1 MKKIAQSIV
10 RLRKLILTVAVL
22 LLIPS
27 AIGAVATRINY
38 DVLTY
43 LPQELDSMIGEVALE
58 DDFHLASTGM
68 ITVEG
73 LPTNELIAMK
83 KDIDAVPGVTQTFW
97 LSDVIDPSIPTEMLP
112 ADVQQFMFGKNDSTM
127 LIVRFDAP
135 SASDETMNAVKQIKQ
150 VLRHDCYFGGMSVIL
165 QDTKALINEEM
176 PLYILCAVG
185 ASMLVLFLSLESTI
199 TPVLFMLGL
208 LFPIAYNFG
217 TNIFLGQ
224 ISYITQALSTVL
236 QLGVTMDFSIF
247 LLHRYQEEKELR
259 SSNEEAMVT
268 AICKTMTS
276 ITASSL
282 TTIAGFLALCAMRLT
297 LGRDIG
303 VVMAKGVALG
313 VICTIVILPALI
325 LTFDQQVEKYK
336 HRTIVPKLTKLS
348 YFVSKHAMP
357 IVAVFLVLLVPFVVA
372 QQKTEVYYTLFD
384 SLPQDLT
391 GIVGTNKLGEDFG
404 MTTSHFIL
412 VDEDLTATQV
422 SDLCDE
428 LKDVD
433 GITQVVSLDS
443 ITGPGFQTELLPDSV
458 TEILQSGG
466 YKLILANSSYKT
478 GTDAINNQLTEMNDL
493 IKAADPEGVITGE
506 GAMTK
511 DLIEVA
517 DVDFKN
523 VNVWSI
529 LAVLAIIAISFKSIS
544 IPVLL
549 VASIEAAIAINNQLT
564 EMNDLIKAVDP
575 NSVITGEGAM
585 TKDLIEVADV
595 DFKNV
600 NVWSIMA
607 VAAIILISFRS
618 LSIPVLLVAS
628 IEAAISIN
636 MGIPYFTGTQLP
648 FIASIVIGTIQL
660 GATVDYS
667 ILMTTRYHEERS
679 YGRTPQEAAQ
689 QSLEHCSQSILT
701 SGLTFFAATVG
712 VAAISKMELLQSI
725 CRLIS
730 RGALISMA
738 VILVVLPAALM
749 LLDWVIRHTT
759 MHWLVPESSNA
770 KKSDKE

>member
-1 MKKIAQSIV
+1 MERLARFVV
-10 RLRKLILTVAVL
+10 RHRRLVLFVAVL

-27 AIGAVATRINY
+27 LLGAIGTYINY
-38 DVLTY
+38 DILTY
-43 LPQELDSMIGEVALE
+43 LPAELDSMIGETYLE
-58 DDFHLASTGM
+58 DDFHMASTAM
-68 ITVEG
+68 LTVEN
-73 LPTNELIAMK
+73 LPTAETLKMKEELAQ
-83 KDIDAVPGVTQTFW
+83 VPGVRKVVWT
-97 LSDVIDPSIPTEMLP
+97 SDMLDVTIPSEMLP
-112 ADVQQFMFGKNDSTM
+112 ADVRDFFYNNSGATM
-127 LIVRFDAP
+127 LLVQFEGT
-135 SASDETMNAVKQIKQ
+135 SASAETMAAIQQIKTI
-150 VLRHDCYFGGMSVIL
+150 LRKDCFIGGMSAIL
-165 QDTKALINEEM
+165 ADTKALIDQEI
-176 PLYILCAVG
+176 PLYVLCAVG
-185 ASMLVLFLSLESTI
+185 CSLVVLFLSLKSTVVPFI
-199 TPVLFMLGL
+199 FMLGL
-208 LFPIAYNFG
+208 AFPIAYNFG

-224 ISYITQALSTVL
+224 ISYITEALATVL

-247 LLHRYQEEKELR
+247 LLHRYEEEKELR
-259 SSNEEAMVT
+259 STNEEAMVS

-276 ITASSL
+276 ISASSL

-303 VVMAKGVALG
+303 LVMAKGVALG
-313 VICTIVILPALI
+313 VICTVVILPSLI
-325 LTFDQQVEKYK
+325 LTFDKWVEKYK
-336 HRTIVPKLTKLS
+336 HRTVIPRLTKLS
-348 YFVSKHAMP
+348 YFVSKHSVP
-357 IVAVFLVLLVPFVVA
+357 IVVVFILILIPFAIA
-372 QQKTEVYYTLFD
+372 QNKTSVYYTLFD

-412 VDEDLTATQV
+412 VHDDLTATQV

-443 ITGPGFQTELLPDSV
+443 ITGPGFDTELLPDSV
-458 TEILQSGG
+458 MEILQSGG

-478 GTDAINNQLTEMNDL
+478 GTDAINSQLDKMIGL
-493 IKAADPEGVITGE
+493 IKNVDPEGVITGE

-529 LAVLAIIAISFKSIS
+529 MAVLVIIAISFKSIS

-549 VASIEAAIAINNQLT
+549 VASIEAAIA
-564 EMNDLIKAVDP
+564 
-575 NSVITGEGAM
+575 
-585 TKDLIEVADV
+585 
-595 DFKNV
+595 
-600 NVWSIMA
+600 
-607 VAAIILISFRS
+607 
-618 LSIPVLLVAS
+618 
-628 IEAAISIN
+628 IN

-667 ILMTTRYHEERS
+667 ILMTTRYHEERAF
-679 YGRTPQEAAQ
+679 GRTPKEAAQ

-712 VAAISKMELLQSI
+712 VAAISKMELLRSI
-725 CRLIS
+725 CLLIS
-730 RGALISMA
+730 RGALISML

-749 LLDWVIRHTT
+749 LCDWLIRHTT
-759 MHWLVPESSNA
+759 LKWMVPESANA
-770 KKSDKE
+770 KKSEKE

>member
-27 AIGAVATRINY
+27 AIGAIATRINY

-135 SASDETMNAVKQIKQ
+135 SASDETMNAVQQIKK

-357 IVAVFLVLLVPFVVA
+357 IVVVFLVLLVPFVVA

-443 ITGPGFQTELLPDSV
+443 ITGPGFQTELLP
-458 TEILQSGG
+458 
-466 YKLILANSSYKT
+466 
-478 GTDAINNQLTEMNDL
+478 GTD
-493 IKAADPEGVITGE
+493 
-506 GAMTK
+506 
-511 DLIEVA
+511 
-517 DVDFKN
+517 
-523 VNVWSI
+523 
-529 LAVLAIIAISFKSIS
+529 
-544 IPVLL
+544 
-549 VASIEAAIAINNQLT
+549 AINNQLT

-575 NSVITGEGAM
+575 NGVITGEGAM

>member
-1 MKKIAQSIV
+1 MKKIAQGIV
-10 RLRKLILTVAVL
+10 RLRKLILTVAFL

-27 AIGAVATRINY
+27 AIGAIATRINY
-38 DVLTY
+38 DILTY
-43 LPQELDSMIGEVALE
+43 LPQDLDSMIGEVALE

-83 KDIDAVPGVTQTFW
+83 KDIEAVPGVTQTFW

-135 SASDETMNAVKQIKQ
+135 SASDETMEAVAQIEKL
-150 VLRHDCYFGGMSVIL
+150 LRKDCFFGGMSVIL
-165 QDTKALINEEM
+165 QDTKALVNQEM
-176 PLYILCAVG
+176 PMYILIAVG
-185 ASMLVLFLSLESTI
+185 ASLLVLFLSLESTI
-199 TPVLFMLGL
+199 TPLLFMLGL

-224 ISYITQALSTVL
+224 ISYITEALATVL

-259 SSNEEAMVT
+259 SSNEEAMSS

-276 ITASSL
+276 ISASSL

-303 VVMAKGVALG
+303 LVMAKGVALG
-313 VICTIVILPALI
+313 VICTVVILPSLI
-325 LTFDQQVEKYK
+325 LTFDKWVEKYK
-336 HRTIVPKLTKLS
+336 HRTVIPKLKKLS
-348 YFVSKHAMP
+348 YFVSNHPGP
-357 IVAVFLVLLVPFVVA
+357 ILAVFIAIVIPFTLA
-372 QQKTEVYYTLFD
+372 QSKAEVYYTLFD

-412 VDEDLTATQV
+412 VHDDLTATEV

-443 ITGPGFQTELLPDSV
+443 ITGPGFQTELLPDSIM
-458 TEILQSGG
+458 EILQSGG

-478 GTDAINNQLTEMNDL
+478 GTDAINNQLTEMIDL
-493 IKAADPEGVITGE
+493 IKTFDPEGVITGE

-529 LAVLAIIAISFKSIS
+529 MAVLVIAVSFKSIS
-544 IPVLL
+544 IPALL
-549 VASIEAAIAINNQLT
+549 VASIEAAIA
-564 EMNDLIKAVDP
+564 
-575 NSVITGEGAM
+575 
-585 TKDLIEVADV
+585 
-595 DFKNV
+595 
-600 NVWSIMA
+600 
-607 VAAIILISFRS
+607 
-618 LSIPVLLVAS
+618 
-628 IEAAISIN
+628 IN

-667 ILMTTRYHEERS
+667 ILMTTRYHEERAF
-679 YGRTPQEAAQ
+679 GRTPKEAAQ

-712 VAAISKMELLQSI
+712 VAAISKMELLKSI
-725 CRLIS
+725 CLLIS
-730 RGALISMA
+730 RGALISMV
-738 VILVVLPAALM
+738 VILVMLPAALM
-749 LLDWVIRHTT
+749 LCDWIIRHTT
-759 MHWLVPESSNA
+759 LKWMVPESANA
-770 KKSDKE
+770 KKSEKE

>member
-1 MKKIAQSIV
+1 MKKIAQGIV
-10 RLRKLILTVAVL
+10 RLRKLILTVAFL

-27 AIGAVATRINY
+27 AIGAIATRINY
-38 DVLTY
+38 DILTY
-43 LPQELDSMIGEVALE
+43 LPQDLDSMIGEVALE

-83 KDIDAVPGVTQTFW
+83 KDIEAVPGVTQTFW
-97 LSDVIDPSIPTEMLP
+97 LSDVIDPSIPTAMLP

-135 SASDETMNAVKQIKQ
+135 SASDETMEAVAQIEKL
-150 VLRHDCYFGGMSVIL
+150 LRKDCFFGGMSVIL
-165 QDTKALINEEM
+165 QDTKALVNQEM
-176 PLYILCAVG
+176 PMYILIAVG
-185 ASMLVLFLSLESTI
+185 ASLLVLFLSLESTI
-199 TPVLFMLGL
+199 TPLLFMLGL

-224 ISYITQALSTVL
+224 ISYITEALATVL

-259 SSNEEAMVT
+259 SNNEEAMVS

-276 ITASSL
+276 ISASSL

-303 VVMAKGVALG
+303 LVMAKGVALG
-313 VICTIVILPALI
+313 VICTVVILPSLI
-325 LTFDQQVEKYK
+325 LTFDKWVEKYK
-336 HRTIVPKLTKLS
+336 HRTVIPKLKKLS
-348 YFVSKHAMP
+348 YFV
-357 IVAVFLVLLVPFVVA
+357 IA
-372 QQKTEVYYTLFD
+372 QNKTEVYYTLFD

-412 VDEDLTATQV
+412 VHDDLTATEV

-443 ITGPGFQTELLPDSV
+443 ITGPGFQTELLPDSIM
-458 TEILQSGG
+458 EILQSGG

-478 GTDAINNQLTEMNDL
+478 GTDAINNQLDEMIGL
-493 IKAADPEGVITGE
+493 IKNVDPEGVITGE

-529 LAVLAIIAISFKSIS
+529 MAVLVIIAISFKSIS
-544 IPVLL
+544 IPALL
-549 VASIEAAIAINNQLT
+549 VASIEAAIA
-564 EMNDLIKAVDP
+564 
-575 NSVITGEGAM
+575 
-585 TKDLIEVADV
+585 
-595 DFKNV
+595 
-600 NVWSIMA
+600 
-607 VAAIILISFRS
+607 
-618 LSIPVLLVAS
+618 
-628 IEAAISIN
+628 IN

-667 ILMTTRYHEERS
+667 ILMTTRYHEERAF
-679 YGRTPQEAAQ
+679 GRTPKEAAQ

-712 VAAISKMELLQSI
+712 VAAISKMELLKSI
-725 CRLIS
+725 CLLIS
-730 RGALISMA
+730 RGALISMV
-738 VILVVLPAALM
+738 VILVMLPAALM
-749 LLDWVIRHTT
+749 LCDWIIRHTT
-759 MHWLVPESSNA
+759 LKWMIPESANA
-770 KKSDKE
+770 KKSEKE